1 MYHLRVPQTAEE
13 LESYYQ
19 FRWEMLRKPLHQPKG
34 SERDAWDAM
43 AHHQMVVDE
52 EGNLV
57 AVGRLYINAENEA
70 SIRFMAVHPS
80 VQDKGLGT
88 LMAMTLESVARQEGV
103 KRVTCSARED
113 AVEFF
118 AKLGFVNQGE
128 ITTPTTTPIRHFL
141 MIKPVASLDDILHRG
156 DWCAQLQQAWYQHI
170 PLSEKMGVRIQQYTG
185 QKFITTMPEAG
196 NQNPHHTLFAGS
208 LFSLA
213 TLTGWGLIWLM
224 LRERHLGGTIILAD
238 AHIRY
243 SQPISGR
250 PSAIA
255 DLGSLSGDLDRLA
268 RGVKPACK
276 CRWSFLA
283 TINRA
288 PFSRGSTS
296 CCRRSPLARTKR
308 AATRKSK
315 RLRQLSSWRCHTP
328 GDIPH
333 GITRGVADASQL
345 KEAVDHPQIALTGTL
360 HPLLR
365 QPSVQHFALIT

>member
-1 MYHLRVPQTAEE
+1 MKRAIW
-13 LESYYQ
+13 
-19 FRWEMLRKPLHQPKG
+19 F
-34 SERDAWDAM
+34 
-43 AHHQMVVDE
+43 
-52 EGNLV
+52 

-141 MIKPVASLDDILHRG
+141 MIKPIASLDDILHRG

-208 LFSLA
+208 LFFVSDPDR
-213 TLTGWGLIWLM
+213 M
-224 LRERHLGGTIILAD
+224 GTYLAD
-238 AHIRY
+238 A
-243 SQPISGR
+243 
-250 PSAIA
+250 A
-255 DLGSLSGDLDRLA
+255 
-268 RGVKPACK
+268 
-276 CRWSFLA
+276 
-283 TINRA
+283 
-288 PFSRGSTS
+288 
-296 CCRRSPLARTKR
+296 R
-308 AATRKSK
+308 AASGG
-315 RLRQLSSWRCHTP
+315 H
-328 GDIPH
+328 H
-333 GITRGVADASQL
+333 
-345 KEAVDHPQIALTGTL
+345 
-360 HPLLR
+360 
-365 QPSVQHFALIT
+365 HFGGCAYSIQSAH